1 MPVCVCVCVCAQVEH
16 PDFPEK
22 PNVQRLECHLAGFF
36 IQPHS
41 NPKKSTI
48 ESISMVRAHV

>member
-1 MPVCVCVCVCAQVEH
+1 VRVREQVEH

-48 ESISMVRAHV
+48 ESISMVRARVCETSV